1 MIEKDI
7 RAKFKGIQIKDGQLK
22 EKIGEA
28 FEKALKCYADAYEK
42 VRAMPGYQELL
53 KVEENRPAVLRQPS
67 AKNDMGL
74 TKLMRHA
81 ELAQEKVASMLASE
95 WEDAVPEKVVCENPR
110 RLLQHPKKDAPRNG
124 STRRFIPVQSQSA
137 RARKDGEKL

>member
-1 MIEKDI
+1 
-7 RAKFKGIQIKDGQLK
+7 
-22 EKIGEA
+22 
-28 FEKALKCYADAYEK
+28 
-42 VRAMPGYQELL
+42 MPGYQELL

-95 WEDAVPEKVVCENPR
+95 WEDAVPENVVCENPR
-110 RLLQHPKKDAPRNG
+110 RLLQHPKRMRRGMDRRGVSPR
-124 STRRFIPVQSQSA
+124 SKVRSA
-137 RARKDGEKL
+137 RTRKDGEKL